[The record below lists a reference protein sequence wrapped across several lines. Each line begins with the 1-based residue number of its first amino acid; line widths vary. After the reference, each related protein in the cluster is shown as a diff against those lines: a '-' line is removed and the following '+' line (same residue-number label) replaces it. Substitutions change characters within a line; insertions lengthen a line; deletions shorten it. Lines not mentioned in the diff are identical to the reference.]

1 MATLPQIGVKALV
14 KPAAQRA
21 LQLQVEKTLEMR
33 QEIFADPLVPIKVV
47 QHALGDISYS
57 QLNTLIRSGKLSVFR
72 INPRGARKVR
82 ASVLKRFLAEH
93 ETGGVQ

>member
-1 MATLPQIGVKALV
+1 MATLPQFGVKALV

-21 LQLQVEKTLEMR
+21 LELQVQKTIEMR
-33 QEIFADPLVPIKVV
+33 QEIFADPLLPIETV

-57 QLNTLIRSGKLSVFR
+57 QLNTLIRSGKLPCFR
-72 INPRGARKVR
+72 INPRGQRKIR

-93 ETGGVQ
+93 ENGGAQ